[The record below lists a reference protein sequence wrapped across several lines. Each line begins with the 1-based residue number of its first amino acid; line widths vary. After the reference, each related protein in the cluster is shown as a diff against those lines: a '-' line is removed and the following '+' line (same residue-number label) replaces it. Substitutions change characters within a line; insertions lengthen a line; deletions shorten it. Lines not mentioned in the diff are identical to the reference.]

1 MKNIAKKDKTD
12 TSQIRLRCFCTEE
25 EQCELCALKMTAEY
39 EWWMLQDSYES
50 ELEAIETRK
59 ALKERELLLDL
70 FGGLFGVAQ
79 VNELQSESED
89 QLYGY

>member
-1 MKNIAKKDKTD
+1 
-12 TSQIRLRCFCTEE
+12 
-25 EQCELCALKMTAEY
+25 MTAEY

-50 ELEAIETRK
+50 ELEAMETRK